1 MLSMS
6 RTDASPFFIVIR
18 VDFVSIP
25 HPEGV
30 LGRFWAKIER
40 KKREKKRKRK
50 KKKKSRSYV
59 LRPIAP
65 KGTAARPFNQKEKKK
80 TFCDFADKI

>member
-1 MLSMS
+1 MS

-40 KKREKKRKRK
+40 KKREKKEKTQK
-50 KKKKSRSYV
+50 KKKESI
-59 LRPIAP
+59 LRPQAYRT
-65 KGTAARPFNQKEKKK
+65 KRHS
-80 TFCDFADKI
+80 C